1 MATRR
6 KDTRPPITP
15 EGAFPTRSVPAVSD
29 IGENSAS
36 GLIETPQ
43 KSGKDPLDAH
53 DFADGGGSGGA
64 EGYSRKNTKQ

>member
-1 MATRR
+1 MVNRR
-6 KDTRPPITP
+6 EDTQSPTVP
-15 EGAFPTRSVPAVSD
+15 EGAFPTRSVPAASD

-43 KSGKDPLDAH
+43 KPGKDPLDAH
-53 DFADGGGSGGA
+53 EFADGGGSGGA